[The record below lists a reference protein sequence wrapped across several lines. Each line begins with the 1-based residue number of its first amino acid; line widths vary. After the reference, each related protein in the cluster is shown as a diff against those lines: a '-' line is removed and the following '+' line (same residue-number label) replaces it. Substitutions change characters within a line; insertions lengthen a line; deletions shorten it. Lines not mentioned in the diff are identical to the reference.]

1 MSVDHGRRH
10 VPVVQQLLDG
20 PDVVAIFQE
29 AGSKG
34 VPIMQLKGFGIPA
47 FWTGCLAALYKLPSP
62 NCDTCLHA

>member
-1 MSVDHGRRH
+1 MGLDDRH
-10 VPVVQQLLDG
+10 RHIPVAEQLLDG

-47 FWTGCLAALYKLPSP
+47 FCAGCLAALCERLGA
-62 NCDTCLHA
+62 NRDVWR